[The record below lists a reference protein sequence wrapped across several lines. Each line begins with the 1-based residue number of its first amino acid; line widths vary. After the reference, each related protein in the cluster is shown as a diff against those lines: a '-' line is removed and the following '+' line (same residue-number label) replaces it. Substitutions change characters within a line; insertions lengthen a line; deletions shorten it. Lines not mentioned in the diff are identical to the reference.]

1 MAGVSDWFGK
11 VSGGMP
17 GNVHDTYV
25 KAVFSRR
32 ENAVGLLQATL
43 PPALL
48 AALDL
53 SSIEH
58 RPGTYAGVTSRET
71 DLLYRVLLRGREAFL
86 YVLLEHKSTQ
96 DDPLL
101 PVTVL
106 VYLGRILDEWL
117 RENRLK
123 PVAKRAAKAPVVIP
137 LVLYHGSDGWTAA
150 TELFDVLDLE
160 PELLAVLRPHLP
172 SYRLLVDDL
181 VTRTDQDLR
190 AREMA
195 MLGRVALLLLRHLRD
210 LRLDEE
216 SLFSFLRTLADLFEL
231 LPDDDRI
238 LSFVYIL
245 RVAEPRPQAVQ
256 DALRDVVNP
265 RVLEGFMTAAERLHS
280 EGKLEGMREGR
291 LAGQRSLFLRVLRTR
306 FGTIGAEVEAKVQAA
321 DEAQVESWVDRALS
335 ADSIDDV
342 IT

>member
-1 MAGVSDWFGK
+1 
-11 VSGGMP
+11 
-17 GNVHDTYV
+17 
-25 KAVFSRR
+25 
-32 ENAVGLLQATL
+32 
-43 PPALL
+43 
-48 AALDL
+48 
-53 SSIEH
+53 
-58 RPGTYAGVTSRET
+58 
-71 DLLYRVLLRGREAFL
+71 
-86 YVLLEHKSTQ
+86 
-96 DDPLL
+96 
-101 PVTVL
+101 
-106 VYLGRILDEWL
+106 
-117 RENRLK
+117 
-123 PVAKRAAKAPVVIP
+123 VIP

-195 MLGRVALLLLRHLRD
+195 ILGRVALLLLRHLRD